1 MIFNTCNNKI
11 FHTMHGQFFCII
23 LYLFLS
29 RALVAEALEI
39 STFME
44 KMNNSNENEQLRE
57 LAMGDWAK

>member
-1 MIFNTCNNKI
+1 MDEFSV
-11 FHTMHGQFFCII
+11 FSPFF
-23 LYLFLS
+23 

>member
-1 MIFNTCNNKI
+1 
-11 FHTMHGQFFCII
+11 MHGQFFCII